1 VFFERNVYL
10 GYPKMKQGMATS
22 TLQVKHLC
30 LVYTKLGG
38 WFDSFTGVGPG
49 GERNLIYLI
58 KKEIK

>member
-1 VFFERNVYL
+1 
-10 GYPKMKQGMATS
+10 MKQGMATS

-58 KKEIK
+58 KKEIQ